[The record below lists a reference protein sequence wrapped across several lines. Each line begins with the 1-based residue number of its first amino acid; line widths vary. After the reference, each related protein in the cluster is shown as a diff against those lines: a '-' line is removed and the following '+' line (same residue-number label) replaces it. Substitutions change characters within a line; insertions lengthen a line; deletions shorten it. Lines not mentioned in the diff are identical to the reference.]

1 MKLSKDKRDKLIL
14 ACLASVGLA
23 GILYTFVL
31 GAQKDHLGTLQR
43 QLLTGR
49 DKLEKAERLI
59 KSKDRFDEE
68 VATNQKILDEREE
81 NMAPAGKYY
90 YWFLKLMDQFR
101 EQEKLNAAFIIDITQ
116 PEFIEAGLVPKNP
129 YKAASFGLRLAGPY
143 QDIGRF
149 IADLENTFPYFRIQ
163 NIKMVP
169 QSTGSSGGA
178 SLKQGPSSG
187 PQAGNGNLIV
197 ELRVV
202 TLIRGATT

>member
-14 ACLASVGLA
+14 TCLTSIGLA

-31 GAQKDHLGTLQR
+31 GAQKDRLATIHR

-59 KSKDRFDEE
+59 KSKDRFDED
-68 VATNQKILDEREE
+68 VATNQKTLDEREAS
-81 NMAPAGKYY
+81 MAPSGQYY

-101 EQEKLNAAFIIDITQ
+101 EQEKLSAAFIIDITQ

-129 YKAASFGLRLAGPY
+129 YKAASFGIRLAGTY

-149 IADLENTFPYFRIQ
+149 IADIENAFPYFRIQ

-169 QSTGSSGGA
+169 QGTAFPAAA
-178 SLKQGPSSG
+178 SKQAVSPVPS
-187 PQAGNGNLIV
+187 ARNENLVV
-197 ELRVV
+197 EVRIV
-202 TLIRGATT
+202 TLIRGGTT